1 MYNWLCGGGA
11 ERGVGISRENYDAY
25 RGRKKS
31 KGLACHRFPSQHPL
45 NMPVR
50 INYIHIIQ

>member
-1 MYNWLCGGGA
+1 MWGGGA